1 MSKPSLSLFRTIWR
15 NLWHPT
21 GFVGRDLEGS
31 RLFFRSSESNP
42 LKSAGYARSKRS
54 VKYRNPDDM
63 WKYIGGSNRLP
74 IQWSAWLAHTRPN
87 PPSIQEL
94 QMDFIRQQRVQH
106 NAALI
111 EASFQ
116 QERAQLRIQDGGFS
130 EIPSTSSDL
139 QPSHVQDI
147 LSISASDS
155 TASPSMPSVPEAPP
169 VSPREA
175 TANTNP
181 GAQRLG
187 SSLPKT
193 GSDEYQPE
201 SWTPKLRI
209 RQG

>member
-1 MSKPSLSLFRTIWR
+1 MSKPSLFRTIWR

-21 GFVGRDLEGS
+21 GFVGRDLEGNS
-31 RLFFRSSESNP
+31 YYEKSNP

-54 VKYRNPDDM
+54 MKYRNPDDM

-94 QMDFIRQQRVQH
+94 QMDLIRQRRVQH

-116 QERAQLRIQDGGFS
+116 QERAQLRIQDGVFS
-130 EIPSTSSDL
+130 EILSTSSDL

-147 LSISASDS
+147 SSISASDS
-155 TASPSMPSVPEAPP
+155 ASSPSMPSVPEAPP
-169 VSPREA
+169 VSPPES
-175 TANTNP
+175 TSNTDP
-181 GAQRLG
+181 GTSPGVQRLG